1 MDKQAILD
9 RIIGLIEEHGL
20 KPTPFGISIGLSNS
34 AFTDWRKGKSFP
46 KLETIIKISNYFC
59 VSIDYIIYGETK
71 SVSSSPQ
78 ERSLLQKFKTLSPE
92 LQQKALIYIDGML
105 DASNST
111 IKNCK
116 NTNNEKISS

>member
-1 MDKQAILD
+1 MDKQAILN
-9 RIIGLIEEHGL
+9 RMINLIEEHGM

-34 AFTDWRKGKSFP
+34 AFSDWRKGKSFP
-46 KLETIIKISNYFC
+46 STEAIVKIANYFC
-59 VSIDYIIYGETK
+59 VSIDYIVYGESK

-92 LQQKALIYIDGML
+92 LQQKALIYIDGMIA
-105 DASNST
+105 ASEST
-111 IKNCK
+111 TKNCK